1 VFGREEWMD
10 EAECLQ
16 APDPNLFFP
25 NAATERDLIDE
36 ARRYCWRCP
45 VQDECLEYALKY
57 KISDGI
63 FAGLLPDQRRS
74 ILRRRSRESV
84 PERH

>member
-1 VFGREEWMD
+1 MD
-10 EAECLQ
+10 EGECLQ

-25 NAATERDLIDE
+25 NATTERDGIDQ
-36 ARRYCWRCP
+36 ARRYCWRCT
-45 VQDECLEYALKY
+45 VQDECLDYALKY
-57 KISDGI
+57 QIKDGI

-84 PERH
+84 PERE